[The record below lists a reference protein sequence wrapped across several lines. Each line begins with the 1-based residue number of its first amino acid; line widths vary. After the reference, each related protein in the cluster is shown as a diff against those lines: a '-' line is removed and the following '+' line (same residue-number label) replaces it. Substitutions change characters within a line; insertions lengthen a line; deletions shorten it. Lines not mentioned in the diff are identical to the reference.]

1 MEELLSAKQIAE
13 RWHVHPSTVY
23 RLVKS
28 GRLEGLKLGGSLR
41 VTASSVVTYEREAR
55 VHAA

>member
-1 MEELLSAKQIAE
+1 MQELLSAKQIAE
-13 RWHVHPSTVY
+13 RWHVHTSTVY

-28 GRLEGLKLGGSLR
+28 GRLEGLKLGGSMR
-41 VTASSVVTYEREAR
+41 VTASSVAAYEKEAR